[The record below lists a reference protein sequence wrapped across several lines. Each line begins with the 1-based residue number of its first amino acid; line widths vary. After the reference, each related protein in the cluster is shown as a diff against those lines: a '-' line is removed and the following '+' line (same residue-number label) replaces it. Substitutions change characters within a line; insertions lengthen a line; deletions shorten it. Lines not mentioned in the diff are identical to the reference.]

1 MSNRTGIKLTPDLL
15 KSHIAE
21 VIYEDREVGGH
32 RVITAH
38 FKMDNGFI
46 VWGKNSSTSIDPANF
61 DEELGKK
68 LAYEKTFSQLWE
80 LEAYRAIIEREQLEK
95 AVEDFSIDLD
105 QYVSERGLIAET
117 YGVGFTKGHS
127 QNILFRH
134 PRDPMR
140 GFVANFL
147 KTDNPAYDDRCNT
160 TERKKVEDYIRSHM
174 KVEELNSDLVV
185 RIAKICHEA
194 NRAYCKSIGDDSQ
207 PSWVDA
213 PDWQRQS
220 ACNGVKFHLLGEHAP
235 SESHDN
241 WLKDKEADGWVY
253 GLVKDPAKKEHPCMV
268 PYDQLPVEQRT
279 KDYIFK
285 SIVETFK

>member
-68 LAYEKTFSQLWE
+68 LAYDKTFSQLWE

-105 QYVSERGLIAET
+105 QYVSERGPIAET

-140 GFVANFL
+140 GFVANLL

-160 TERKKVEDYIRSHM
+160 AERKKVEDYIRSHM
-174 KVEELNSDLVV
+174 KVEDLNSDLVV
-185 RIAKICHEA
+185 RIAKICYA
-194 NRAYCKSIGDDSQ
+194 AYASAIEKTDAKWGDLSEREKGVNCLLVRELILS
-207 PSWVDA
+207 PS
-213 PDWQRQS
+213 
-220 ACNGVKFHLLGEHAP
+220 
-235 SESHDN
+235 
-241 WLKDKEADGWVY
+241 DKKAETPIKALY
-253 GLVKDPAKKEHPCMV
+253 
-268 PYDQLPVEQRT
+268 
-279 KDYIFK
+279 K